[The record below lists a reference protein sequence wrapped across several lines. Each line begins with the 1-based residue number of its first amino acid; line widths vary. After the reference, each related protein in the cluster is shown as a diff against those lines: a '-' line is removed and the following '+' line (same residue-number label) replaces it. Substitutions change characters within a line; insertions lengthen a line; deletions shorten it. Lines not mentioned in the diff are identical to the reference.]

1 MKSVLFEFFS
11 PFLVILSVFTAII
24 SSYIALVLTQKING
38 ANRVQKR
45 TLTIFAAWA
54 VGVGIFTMHFTGM
67 AASNPTIRISY
78 NPLIL
83 GGSLAASILGAYGAF
98 YFLYFKNES
107 KWKSVFS
114 SLLLGAGIFLGHYIA
129 VLAVREQM
137 DFQINLLN
145 TALSLIMAFV
155 FSSLATR
162 LFILAAYSKKS
173 IARKSISAVVLG
185 LSVAVMH
192 YSSTSG
198 SMMELQTEGRALNYA
213 DYSLLLFVLTMIL
226 FMIFLAVFFAVLDY
240 RSLASEKQLQETLKE
255 SEERFRRLV
264 ELSPEPIV
272 VQSDGDI
279 TFVNQA
285 CLNLV
290 NAQTELDLVGKRVLD
305 FVPKE
310 NREAIKQRIS
320 SMISGEDET
329 PIEQKLVVP
338 GGKALEVEI
347 RGARM
352 EFEGNPS
359 IQLILRNITEQQRVR
374 RKLEESEQ
382 RYQSLFL
389 HNPEGV
395 YSMDARGKMLNVNQ
409 ALVDMLGYTRA
420 EFGSLTFHE
429 IVKPEFLPETI
440 RNFELAL
447 KGTPRNYEL
456 VGIHRTGDSVPFHIT
471 NLPIIVDNEII
482 GVFGIAKNISK
493 EKKAIRLLEENEEK
507 YRSLFEQNLD
517 AVFELDM
524 DGNFTNVNHNAEK
537 LTGYTK
543 QELHAMAFPA
553 LIAENLQEVQQT
565 FTLTKNGK
573 SLRSEQKLVDK
584 FGKQIEVDVNVVPM
598 TRQGRVEGAF
608 SIARDVTE
616 KKRIE
621 KKVNDLAFTDQLT
634 GLPNRHWFYENLS
647 KTAERAQQLNR
658 SLAVVIID
666 FDDFKGVNDLLGH
679 HGGDLFLQHVS
690 ERIKNCLR
698 PSDRLSRHGGDEF
711 IVVLEDADENYLE
724 RLSRKIIKEMNRP
737 VILMD
742 HDLVVTIS
750 IGISFQSNCTC
761 DAGMLIRQADFAL
774 YSAKEKGKNNY
785 QFYTDDLNE
794 KATRKF
800 QIENALRKAIDNG
813 EFLLYYQPQID
824 LQSNR
829 LVGLEALLRWQSP
842 FGMVQPNEFIPIAEE
857 TGLILPIGEWVLDEA
872 CRQLKEWE
880 RLGFPLIKVSVNA
893 SARQFRDPNFSRK
906 VDGILKKHQVDTRF
920 FEIEITESVMFD
932 VEEAS
937 QLMEELRKLG
947 IKIAIDDFGAGFSSL
962 TVIKNISIDTLKIDK
977 SLIDDIIGNH
987 RNLAILSAIIQVGK
1001 NLQTEVVAEGIET
1014 KEQMELLKSFNV
1026 TGQGYYFSKPALPEQ
1041 FEKEWQQEKV
1051 WSQQR

>member
-24 SSYIALVLTQKING
+24 SSYIALVLTEKING
-38 ANRVQKR
+38 ASRVQKR
-45 TLTIFAAWA
+45 TLTIFAACA

-83 GGSLAASILGAYGAF
+83 AGSLATSILGSYGAF
-98 YFLYFKNES
+98 HFLYFKNDS
-107 KWKSVFS
+107 KWKSIFS
-114 SLLLGAGIFLGHYIA
+114 SLLLGASIFLGHYIA
-129 VLAVREQM
+129 VLAVKEQM
-137 DFQINLLN
+137 NFHFNLLN
-145 TALSLIMAFV
+145 SVLSLIMAFV

-185 LSVAVMH
+185 LLVAVMH

-198 SMMELQTEGRALNYA
+198 SMMELHPEGRALNYA
-213 DYSLLLFVLTMIL
+213 DYSLLLLVLTMIL

-240 RSLASEKQLQETLKE
+240 RSLANEKQLQETLKE
-255 SEERFRRLV
+255 NEARFRRLV

-272 VQSDGDI
+272 VQSGGDI

-285 CLNLV
+285 CLDMV
-290 NAQTELDLVGKRVLD
+290 NARAEHELVGKSVLS
-305 FVPKE
+305 FVPPE
-310 NREAIKQRIS
+310 NREVIKQRVS
-320 SMISGEDET
+320 RMVSGEDEA
-329 PIEQKLVVP
+329 PIEQGLVIS

-359 IQLILRNITEQQRVR
+359 IQLILRDITEQKRVR

-395 YSMDARGKMLNVNQ
+395 YSMDTQGKMLNVNQ
-409 ALVDMLGYTRA
+409 ALMDMLGYTKA
-420 EFGSLTFHE
+420 EFGSMTFHK
-429 IVKPEFLPETI
+429 IVEPEFLPETV

-456 VGIHRTGDSVPFHIT
+456 VGIHRNGDAVPFHIT

-537 LTGYTK
+537 LTGYNK

-553 LIAENLQEVQQT
+553 LIAEDLQEVQRT
-565 FTLTKNGK
+565 FTLAKHGK
-573 SLRSEQKLVDK
+573 SLRSEQKLIDK
-584 FGKQIEVDVNVVPM
+584 FGKEIEVDVNVVPIK
-598 TRQGRVEGAF
+598 RQGRVEGAF

-634 GLPNRHWFYENLS
+634 GLPNRHWFYANLA
-647 KTAERAQQLNR
+647 KLAERAKQHHR
-658 SLAVVIID
+658 SIAVVIID

-711 IVVLEDADENYLE
+711 IVVLEDADEDYLE

-737 VILMD
+737 VLLMD

-750 IGISFQSNCTC
+750 IGISLHSSSSW
-761 DAGMLIRQADFAL
+761 DAGTLIRQADFAL

-880 RLGFPLIKVSVNA
+880 RLGFPVVKVSVNA
-893 SARQFRDPNFSRK
+893 SARQFRDPNFSQK
-906 VDGILKKHQVDTRF
+906 VDSILKKHQVDTRY
-920 FEIEITESVMFD
+920 FEIEITESIMFD

-937 QLMEELRKLG
+937 KLMDELRKLG
-947 IKIAIDDFGAGFSSL
+947 VKIAIDDFGAGFSSL

-1001 NLQTEVVAEGIET
+1001 NLQTEVIAEGIET

-1041 FEKEWQQEKV
+1041 FEKEWQQEKE

>member
-1 MKSVLFEFFS
+1 M
-11 PFLVILSVFTAII
+11 
-24 SSYIALVLTQKING
+24 QK
-38 ANRVQKR
+38 K
-45 TLTIFAAWA
+45 TLAIFAASA
-54 VGVGIFTMHFTGM
+54 VGIGIFTMHFTGM
-67 AASNPTIRISY
+67 AASHSNVRISY

-83 GGSLAASILGAYGAF
+83 AGSLAVSILGSYGAF
-98 YFLYFKNES
+98 HFLYFKNDG

-114 SLLLGAGIFLGHYIA
+114 SLLMGAGIFLGHYIA
-129 VLAVREQM
+129 MFAVKEQM
-137 DFQINLLN
+137 DFQFNLLN
-145 TALSLIMAFV
+145 SMLSLLLAFV

-162 LFILAAYSKKS
+162 LFTLAAYSKKS
-173 IARKSISAVVLG
+173 IGRKSISAVVLG
-185 LSVAVMH
+185 LAVAVMH
-192 YSSTSG
+192 YSVNSG
-198 SMMELQTEGRALNYA
+198 SFMELQPEGRALDYA
-213 DYSLLLFVLTMIL
+213 DYSLLLFVMTMIL
-226 FMIFLAVFFAVLDY
+226 FMIFVAVFFAMLDY
-240 RSLASEKQLQETLKE
+240 RALADEKQLQETLKE
-255 SEERFRRLV
+255 SEVRFRRLV

-272 VQSDGDI
+272 VQSGGDI
-279 TFVNQA
+279 TFVNRA
-285 CLNLV
+285 CLNMV
-290 NAQTELDLVGKRVLD
+290 NARAEHELVGKSVLG
-305 FVPKE
+305 FVPPE
-310 NREAIKQRIS
+310 NREAIKERVS
-320 SMISGEDET
+320 RMVSGEGEA
-329 PIEQKLVVP
+329 PIEQELVIP

-352 EFEGNPS
+352 EFEGKPS
-359 IQLILRNITEQQRVR
+359 IQLILRDITEQKKVR

-382 RYQSLFL
+382 RYQSLFI

-395 YSMDARGKMLNVNQ
+395 YSMDAQGKMLNVNQ
-409 ALVDMLGYTRA
+409 AVVDMLGYSRA
-420 EFGSLTFHE
+420 EFDSMTFHE
-429 IVKPEFLPETI
+429 IVKPEFLSETI

-447 KGTPRNYEL
+447 KGIPRNYEL
-456 VGIHRTGDSVPFHIT
+456 VALHRSGEAVPFHIT

-537 LTGYTK
+537 LTGYNK
-543 QELHAMAFPA
+543 QELHSMAFPA
-553 LIAENLQEVQQT
+553 LIADGLQEVHRT
-565 FTLTKNGK
+565 FTLAKHGK
-573 SLRSEQKLVDK
+573 SLRSEQKLIDK
-584 FGKQIEVDVNVVPM
+584 FGKVIEVDVNVVPIK
-598 TRQGRVEGAF
+598 RQGNVEGAF

-621 KKVNDLAFTDQLT
+621 KKVSDLAFTDQLT
-634 GLPNRHWFYENLS
+634 GLPNRHWFYENLAQAV
-647 KTAERAQQLNR
+647 KRAQQLHR

-698 PSDRLSRHGGDEF
+698 PADRLSRHGGDEF

-737 VILMD
+737 VLLMD
-742 HDLVVTIS
+742 HELVVTIS
-750 IGISFQSNCTC
+750 IGISFQSSCTC

-800 QIENALRKAIDNG
+800 QIENALRKAVNNK
-813 EFLLYYQPQID
+813 EFFLYYQPQID
-824 LQSNR
+824 LQTNR

-842 FGMVQPNEFIPIAEE
+842 FGMVQPSEFIPIAEE

-880 RLGFPLIKVSVNA
+880 NLGFLPVKVSVNA

-906 VDGILKKHQVDTRF
+906 VDSILKKHGVDTRY

-937 QLMEELRKLG
+937 KLMEDLRKLG
-947 IKIAIDDFGAGFSSL
+947 VKIAIDDFGAGFSSL

-977 SLIDDIIGNH
+977 SLIDDISGNH

-1001 NLQTEVVAEGIET
+1001 NLQTEVIAEGIET
-1014 KEQMELLKSFNV
+1014 KEQMELLKSFHV

-1041 FEKEWQQEKV
+1041 FEKEWLQEKE